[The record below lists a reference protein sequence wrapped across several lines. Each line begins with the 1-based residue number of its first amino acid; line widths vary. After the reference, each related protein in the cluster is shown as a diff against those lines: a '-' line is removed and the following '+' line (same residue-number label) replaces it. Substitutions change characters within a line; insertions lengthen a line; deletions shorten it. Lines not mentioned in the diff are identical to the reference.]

1 MNTKKILLNNGL
13 LWFGAAISIAEIL
26 TGGLI
31 APLGFKNGIMAI
43 LLGHIIGGM
52 LLYFA
57 GHIGCYSGLSSM
69 ESCRL
74 SFGKYGSYIF
84 SSLNIL
90 QLVGWTAIMIIG
102 GANVLNTI
110 SYNLIG
116 LENKLLWCG
125 LISLLIIIWV
135 LIGVENL
142 GNLNIIGVGG
152 LFILTIVLGFVIF
165 KSTGIVQH
173 NISDNGTL
181 SFGMAVELSV
191 AMPLSWLPLISDYT
205 RKVKKNKLITP
216 VSVFSY
222 FLGSVWMYIIGLGGS
237 LYAGTC
243 DIAQILM
250 QAGLGIVAMI
260 IVLMSTVTTTFLD
273 VYSAGV
279 SCSNI
284 NKKVNIKYLSVI
296 ICIIGMLVAM
306 FTPIEQF
313 ENFLYLIGSIFAPM
327 ISIVITDYFILKN
340 RKANSNIDILNIII
354 WVIGFIIY
362 RIFMNLDI
370 IVGNTLP
377 VMVIISFMCILV
389 NIFKRK
395 LSKSKF
401 KEITY

>member
-1 MNTKKILLNNGL
+1 MNTKKTLLNNGL

-31 APLGFKNGIMAI
+31 APLGLKKGILAI
-43 LLGHIIGGM
+43 LLGHIIGCV

-57 GHIGCYSGLSSM
+57 GHIGSDSGFSSM
-69 ESCRL
+69 ESSRI
-74 SFGKYGSYIF
+74 SFGKYGSYLF

-116 LENKLLWCG
+116 FENKLLWCAV
-125 LISLLIIIWV
+125 ISLLIIIWV
-135 LIGVENL
+135 VIGVENL
-142 GNLNIIGVGG
+142 GNLNILAVGG
-152 LFILTIVLGFVIF
+152 LFILTIVLGMVIF
-165 KSTGIVQH
+165 KGTSIQNTPI
-173 NISDNGTL
+173 NDNTL

-205 RKVKKNKLITP
+205 RKLKKNKLITP
-216 VSVFSY
+216 VSISSY

-250 QAGLGIVAMI
+250 QANLGIVAMI

-279 SCSNI
+279 SCINI
-284 NKKVNIKYLSVI
+284 NKRINVKYLSVI
-296 ICIIGMLVAM
+296 ICIIGMLIAM

-327 ISIVITDYFILKN
+327 ISIVITDYFIFKN
-340 RKANSNIDILNIII
+340 RKFNSNVNILNLVI
-354 WVIGFIIY
+354 WIIGFIIY
-362 RIFMNLDI
+362 RMFMQIDI

-377 VMVIISFMCILV
+377 VMIIISFICIAI
-389 NIFKRK
+389 NILKRK
-395 LSKSKF
+395 LCKVTAN
-401 KEITY
+401 EATY